1 VEANRLDRVTVQLTG
16 KRSHMLTWADR
27 DALVRRLSLLRGGM
41 PIADAFLAVG
51 ASRPVELEET
61 ERLALLGA
69 ITLWEQQHAVGRDV
83 PEIPAGVQ
91 ALRRALL
98 ADLG

>member
-1 VEANRLDRVTVQLTG
+1 VEANRVERVTVQLTG
-16 KRSHMLTWADR
+16 RRTHALTWADR

-51 ASRPVELEET
+51 ASRRVELEEA

-69 ITLWEQQHAVGRDV
+69 ITLWEQQVALGRDV
-83 PEIPAGVQ
+83 PGIPPGVDE
-91 ALRRALL
+91 LRCALL
-98 ADLG
+98 ADLS